1 MADTFKNSSLDVTNT
16 DLTAVY
22 TVPAASPGVTGTAP
36 TFPTTGVVKSI
47 IVASD
52 SANATLVDIKYL
64 DSSATATFVLFN
76 QKSISANTTVELL
89 EQPLVFTE
97 ALVVTPSLAPIPSPN
112 TNPALPFV
120 TVLSKL
126 SYSNSLCK
134 ELTT

>member
-36 TFPTTGVVKSI
+36 TFPTTGVVKSS

-89 EQPLVFTE
+89 EQPLVLE
-97 ALVVTPSLAPIPSPN
+97 ESDILYVQANAANQVHVTAS
-112 TNPALPFV
+112 
-120 TVLSKL
+120 VLEITKGDL
-126 SYSNSLCK
+126 
-134 ELTT
+134 